1 MLDKIQGG
9 LIGVAVGDA
18 LGATT
23 EFMTKDEIKAQYGKV
38 TEIIGGGVW
47 GLAQGETTDDTAMTL
62 AVVKGIMANPNDPI
76 EEIGKEF
83 LLWEKTDP
91 VDIGITIRTV
101 FGNYKGDW
109 FQAAEEAHHQ
119 LGGLSAGN
127 GTLMRCL
134 PIALAYSEQTKID
147 EISIT
152 QSKMTHYDDLA
163 SEACVIYNR
172 IAKRL
177 LEGESLHQ
185 AIQTEIKHTRYESN
199 YEAEPD
205 CPPDGYVVH
214 TMKWVL
220 YWLTNCETFEEVV
233 VGATNAGHDSD
244 TVAAI
249 AGGLK
254 GMEVG
259 YRNIPAKL
267 SNALLEQRSLLD
279 YAERLYEIRN
289 KEC

>member
-23 EFMTKDEIKAQYGKV
+23 EFMTKEEIKAQYGKV
-38 TEIIGGGVW
+38 TEIMGGGVW

-101 FGNYKGDW
+101 FGNYQGDW
-109 FQAAEEAHHQ
+109 FQAAEEAHDQ

-147 EISIT
+147 EISAT

-177 LEGESLHQ
+177 LEGEPLHQ
-185 AIQTEIKHTRYESN
+185 AIQTEIKHTKYESH
-199 YEAEPD
+199 YTEEPD

-220 YWLTNCETFEEVV
+220 YWLLNSETFEEVV
-233 VGATNAGHDSD
+233 VGATKFG
-244 TVAAI
+244 T
-249 AGGLK
+249 
-254 GMEVG
+254 
-259 YRNIPAKL
+259 
-267 SNALLEQRSLLD
+267 
-279 YAERLYEIRN
+279 
-289 KEC
+289 